1 MAETVELAST
11 IISVGI
17 STEGMGKSILSSIKS
32 AVTGIGGVGK
42 KAGADFK
49 SGFSA
54 SSSGATKTAEADV
67 KRLQSAVQAQAKKVR
82 AARDQERDAT
92 RKLSIEEAKLEEL
105 RTSGKAKTSQLLAAE
120 DRVEKSRRA
129 QAIATDKAETE
140 SRQLADAHL
149 DLKRAQAASA
159 DEGHRSAAAALKA
172 GNQTEQAAGGIRGA
186 WQKVKGAVQG
196 INPFSKLPAQADKAG
211 RESTGKLK
219 SSMSAGV
226 GKIGGILKSGLV
238 AGIAAAGIAGAGQIV
253 GDMVSAASNMEQ
265 SVGGVTAV
273 FKGAA
278 GDMLAA
284 SKDAAQALGLSQ
296 NSYNEL
302 ATKMGSM
309 LKNKGI
315 KDFGGETKRLI
326 GLGADLAAQFGGP
339 TSDAVDA
346 LAALMRGERDPIE
359 KYGVSFND
367 AAVQAEAFAMGL
379 VKPEKNLEKIKQ
391 AQNLA
396 VVAQRTYSEA
406 VKEHGKNSDEA
417 LAAEARLAGANAR
430 LAKAMEGT
438 NPKLTD
444 QQKAMASLSLVYK
457 QTGDAQGAFGRE
469 NDTFAG
475 KQQRAAA
482 AWENLQAK
490 IGGLFLPALTSA
502 MGFLNDTA
510 MPAIDGLVNGISGA
524 GQAISGFFSTP
535 PSPALTDAITGV
547 QGAAQGMWNV
557 VAPILDDIWRTIQDN
572 WPTIQATAKSV
583 WDSVMG
589 IISGV
594 LTAIQ
599 SSIQG
604 WTKVISGLW
613 STWGGTIQG
622 IFSGLFKILAGLFS
636 GFLKVVDGVWTV
648 LSGIMQGDTKKI
660 GEGVKK
666 IFGGIFTAVEG
677 IFKGAVDIL
686 GGIWGGIKKV
696 FQAPVNWVISK
707 VLNPLIDA
715 INGVAKAFGA
725 SFRIGR
731 IDTISADAGSGGGGG
746 RPMPRLA
753 RGGILPGYRSVYRG
767 DDQLTWM
774 RSGEGV
780 YVSEAM
786 RDPYERRRLRDVN
799 AAALQGRSLRKF
811 QEGRDG
817 LARGGIFHG
826 IDGYASGGIVAWR
839 QSVAKVAAMV
849 AKKFGLAVPYTG
861 PMGRP
866 QQGRFGYVSDHPRGM
881 AADFMIPEWRRTKA
895 RGHALNRYLHGNAGP
910 LALKYTVWDRH
921 SYPLR
926 LKGKPGNRINRGD
939 PTNNHEDHV
948 HASFLDKVASM
959 SGLVGGGSSADE
971 LKKATKGLL
980 AKDVP
985 GGVFGEI
992 LERVPRLFSDWAKS
1006 KLKETLGF
1014 DSGGWLEP
1022 GGTYAVNKTGQPEA
1036 VLTNPQWE
1044 SVSALP
1050 EEMRELLAVL
1060 QQFARA
1066 LEAGVEVD
1074 LTNGRIWFDGQYRRH
1089 QNQLVLD
1096 SHLTG

>member
-1 MAETVELAST
+1 MAETIELAST

-17 STEGMGKSILSSIKS
+17 STEGMGKSILSSIKGVAS
-32 AVTGIGGVGK
+32 GVGGVGK

-49 SGFSA
+49 QGFS
-54 SSSGATKTAEADV
+54 SSSAGATKTAESDL
-67 KRLQSAVQAQAKKVR
+67 KRLQSAVQTQAKKVR

-92 RKLSIEEAKLEEL
+92 RKLGIEEAKLEEL

-120 DRVEKSRRA
+120 DRVEKARRA

-159 DEGHRSAAAALKA
+159 DEGHKSAAAALKA
-172 GNQTEQAAGGIRGA
+172 GNQTEQAATGIKGA
-186 WQKVKGAVQG
+186 WQKVKGTVQG
-196 INPFSKLPAQADKAG
+196 INPFSKLPSQADKAG

-253 GDMVSAASNMEQ
+253 GDMVTAASNMEQ

-278 GDMLAA
+278 SDMLAA
-284 SKDAAQALGLSQ
+284 SKDAAQSVGLSS
-296 NSYNEL
+296 NAYNEL
-302 ATKMGSM
+302 ATKLGSM

-315 KDFGGETKRLI
+315 KDFGGETKKLI

-346 LAALMRGERDPIE
+346 LSALMRGERDPIE
-359 KYGVSFND
+359 KYGVSFNE

-379 VKPEKNLEKIKQ
+379 AKPEKNLEKIKA
-391 AQNLA
+391 AQNQA
-396 VVAQRTYSEA
+396 IVAQRAYSEA
-406 VKEHGKNSDEA
+406 VKKHGKNSDEA
-417 LAAEARLAGANAR
+417 LTAEARLAGANSR

-572 WPTIQATAKSV
+572 WPAIQETAQTVWGSV
-583 WDSVMG
+583 QG
-589 IISGV
+589 IIQGV
-594 LTAIQ
+594 LGTVKGIIDIYARLFAQIWRDWGE
-599 SSIQG
+599 SI
-604 WTKVISGLW
+604 T
-613 STWGGTIQG
+613 G
-622 IFSGLFKILAGLFS
+622 IFTGIFKIASGIFS
-636 GFLKVVDGVWTV
+636 GFLKVVEGVWTM
-648 LSGIMQGDTKKI
+648 LSGILQGDTKKI
-660 GEGVKK
+660 GEGAKK
-666 IFGGIFTAVEG
+666 ILGGIFTAFEG
-677 IFKGAVDIL
+677 LFKGAVDVL
-686 GGIWGGIKKV
+686 GGVWSGIKKV
-696 FQAPVNWVISK
+696 FSGPVNWVISN
-707 VLNPLIDA
+707 VLNPLIRA

-725 SFRIGR
+725 SFRVSEIGLV
-731 IDTISADAGSGGGGG
+731 DGKAHGGIVDERDGY
-746 RPMPRLA
+746 R
-753 RGGILPGYRSVYRG
+753 RGGVLSGFTPVHRG
-767 DDQLTWM
+767 DDRLVPM

-786 RDPYERRRLRDVN
+786 RDPYERARLREVN
-799 AAALQGRSLRKF
+799 AAALAGRSLDPW
-811 QEGRDG
+811 QETGDVFGG
-817 LARGGIFHG
+817 LAK
-826 IDGYASGGIVAWR
+826 GGIVPNARQGFRGYNKSFLSRIKAWAGVTGR
-839 QSVAKVAAMV
+839 TWHMTGNGGARSFADQLRAWKLYKAGKGPLAANPYKGGPHMIPGNAMDLSPRPGQIASAKAQ
-849 AKKFGLAVPYTG
+849 L
-861 PMGRP
+861 
-866 QQGRFGYVSDHPRGM
+866 GRFGLGLPVRGE
-881 AADFMIPEWRRTKA
+881 PWHV
-895 RGHALNRYLHGNAGP
+895 G
-910 LALKYTVWDRH
+910 W
-921 SYPLR
+921 
-926 LKGKPGNRINRGD
+926 KGGGRKGG
-939 PTNNHEDHV
+939 
-948 HASFLDKVASM
+948 KVT
-959 SGLVGGGSSADE
+959 GGGSGSGSSSSDINDAA
-971 LKKATKGLL
+971 KKYLGKNTPGPLGSIMDAIPDMVVKWG
-980 AKDVP
+980 KD
-985 GGVFGEI
+985 
-992 LERVPRLFSDWAKS
+992 
-1006 KLKETLGF
+1006 KLKSILGF
-1014 DSGGWLEP
+1014 DQGGWLQP
-1022 GGTYAVNKTGQPEA
+1022 GGTFAVNQTGKPEA
-1036 VLTNPQWE
+1036 VLTNSQWDA
-1044 SVSALP
+1044 VSQVADP
-1050 EEMRELLAVL
+1050 KVLAEAIAHA
-1060 QQFARA
+1060 FADGAWR
-1066 LEAGVEVD
+1066 VD
-1074 LTNGRIWFDGQYRRH
+1074 IDNGQLFFDRH
-1089 QNQLVLD
+1089 YSTHQRQLALD
-1096 SHLTG
+1096 SHLAGRR